1 MKFRTEIAL
10 CRSGFTVDHGRR
22 GFLAGSC
29 FSEHI
34 FGRLAAA
41 KFPVAANPTGILFN
55 PASIAGMIRRLA
67 EGRPYEVGELSC
79 GGGLWF
85 SYDHHGSFARA
96 SAKEALE
103 AMNASLTAGAGALA
117 AADYVVLTFGTAWVY
132 RLADSGRIAAN
143 CHKQPSGCFRRER
156 LSVAEIVREYG
167 ELLSGPLAGKQV
179 LLTVSP
185 VRHVKDGLEGNS
197 LSKAILRTAAASL
210 AEGFRDVY
218 YFPSFEIMNDDL
230 RDYRFYEEDMVHPSA
245 QAVDYIWGK
254 FTEFAMDPDTRA
266 LLPRLGKLDAALHH
280 RVLHAGSAAVEVF
293 RECYLKLVDE
303 LQEALPGVDFSAE
316 RAYFTAGL

>member
-1 MKFRTEIAL
+1 M
-10 CRSGFTVDHGRR
+10 
-22 GFLAGSC
+22 
-29 FSEHI
+29 
-34 FGRLAAA
+34 
-41 KFPVAANPTGILFN
+41 
-55 PASIAGMIRRLA
+55 
-67 EGRPYEVGELSC
+67 
-79 GGGLWF
+79 
-85 SYDHHGSFARA
+85 
-96 SAKEALE
+96 
-103 AMNASLTAGAGALA
+103 
-117 AADYVVLTFGTAWVY
+117 
-132 RLADSGRIAAN
+132 
-143 CHKQPSGCFRRER
+143 
-156 LSVAEIVREYG
+156 REYG

-266 LLPRLGKLDAALHH
+266 LLPRLGKRDAALHH

-293 RECYLKLVDE
+293 RECSLKLVDE

>member
-1 MKFRTEIAL
+1 
-10 CRSGFTVDHGRR
+10 
-22 GFLAGSC
+22 
-29 FSEHI
+29 
-34 FGRLAAA
+34 
-41 KFPVAANPTGILFN
+41 
-55 PASIAGMIRRLA
+55 
-67 EGRPYEVGELSC
+67 
-79 GGGLWF
+79 
-85 SYDHHGSFARA
+85 
-96 SAKEALE
+96 
-103 AMNASLTAGAGALA
+103 MNASLTAGAGALA

-143 CHKQPSGCFRRER
+143 CHKQPSSCFRRER
-156 LSVAEIVREYG
+156 LSAAEIVREYG

-266 LLPRLGKLDAALHH
+266 LLPRLGKLDAALHCCGGG
-280 RVLHAGSAAVEVF
+280 LQGVF
-293 RECYLKLVDE
+293 PET
-303 LQEALPGVDFSAE
+303 G
-316 RAYFTAGL
+316 G

>member
-41 KFPVAANPTGILFN
+41 KFSVAANPTGILFN

-67 EGRPYEVGELSC
+67 EGRPYEVGELSY

-156 LSVAEIVREYG
+156 LSAAEIVREYG

-218 YFPSFEIMNDDL
+218 YF
-230 RDYRFYEEDMVHPSA
+230 H
-245 QAVDYIWGK
+245 
-254 FTEFAMDPDTRA
+254 
-266 LLPRLGKLDAALHH
+266 LP
-280 RVLHAGSAAVEVF
+280 
-293 RECYLKLVDE
+293 LKINKNLY
-303 LQEALPGVDFSAE
+303 PIC
-316 RAYFTAGL
+316 

>member
-1 MKFRTEIAL
+1 MKFVTEIAL

-41 KFPVAANPTGILFN
+41 KFSVAANPTGILFN

-117 AADYVVLTFGTAWVY
+117 AADYVVDFRY
-132 RLADSGRIAAN
+132 RVGLPSGR
-143 CHKQPSGCFRRER
+143 
-156 LSVAEIVREYG
+156 
-167 ELLSGPLAGKQV
+167 
-179 LLTVSP
+179 
-185 VRHVKDGLEGNS
+185 
-197 LSKAILRTAAASL
+197 
-210 AEGFRDVY
+210 
-218 YFPSFEIMNDDL
+218 
-230 RDYRFYEEDMVHPSA
+230 
-245 QAVDYIWGK
+245 
-254 FTEFAMDPDTRA
+254 
-266 LLPRLGKLDAALHH
+266 
-280 RVLHAGSAAVEVF
+280 
-293 RECYLKLVDE
+293 
-303 LQEALPGVDFSAE
+303 
-316 RAYFTAGL
+316 

>member
-1 MKFRTEIAL
+1 MKFRTEIVL
-10 CRSGFTVDHGRR
+10 NRSGFTVDHARR

-34 FGRLAAA
+34 SDRLSAA
-41 KFPVAANPTGILFN
+41 KFPVAANPAGIMFN
-55 PASIAGMIRRLA
+55 PASIAAMLRRLA
-67 EGRPYEVGELSC
+67 EGRPYGAEELDC
-79 GGGLWF
+79 ANGLWF
-85 SYDHHGSFARA
+85 SYDHHGSFSRA
-96 SAKEALE
+96 EASETL
-103 AMNASLTAGAGALA
+103 AAINAALVEGAAALA

-132 RLADSGRIAAN
+132 RLADGGRLVAN
-143 CHKQPSGCFRRER
+143 CHKQPAGCFRRER
-156 LSVAEIVREYG
+156 LTSQPIVEEYAD
-167 ELLSGPLAGKQV
+167 LLAGPLAGKQV

-185 VRHVKDGLEGNS
+185 VRHLKDGLEGNS

-230 RDYRFYEEDMVHPSA
+230 RDYRFYDEDMVHPSA
-245 QAVDYIWGK
+245 QAVDYVWSR

-280 RVLHAGSAAVEVF
+280 RVMRAGAAAEVF
-293 RECYLKLVDE
+293 RECSLKLVEE
-303 LQEALPGVDFSAE
+303 LQEALPGVDFGPE
-316 RAYFTAGL
+316 RVYFTHGL

>member
-29 FSEHI
+29 FI

-132 RLADSGRIAAN
+132 RLADSGR
-143 CHKQPSGCFRRER
+143 RER
-156 LSVAEIVREYG
+156 LSAAEIVREYG

-266 LLPRLGKLDAALHH
+266 LLPRLPRCTIGCCMRA
-280 RVLHAGSAAVEVF
+280 VLRWRSSGSV
-293 RECYLKLVDE
+293 
-303 LQEALPGVDFSAE
+303 P
-316 RAYFTAGL
+316 

>member
-103 AMNASLTAGAGALA
+103 AMNASLTAGASSSE
-117 AADYVVLTFGTAWVY
+117 T
-132 RLADSGRIAAN
+132 
-143 CHKQPSGCFRRER
+143 K
-156 LSVAEIVREYG
+156 
-167 ELLSGPLAGKQV
+167 K
-179 LLTVSP
+179 
-185 VRHVKDGLEGNS
+185 
-197 LSKAILRTAAASL
+197 
-210 AEGFRDVY
+210 
-218 YFPSFEIMNDDL
+218 
-230 RDYRFYEEDMVHPSA
+230 
-245 QAVDYIWGK
+245 
-254 FTEFAMDPDTRA
+254 
-266 LLPRLGKLDAALHH
+266 
-280 RVLHAGSAAVEVF
+280 
-293 RECYLKLVDE
+293 
-303 LQEALPGVDFSAE
+303 
-316 RAYFTAGL
+316 